1 MIAAF
6 FYGLGTGMIMSI
18 MLGTVFFA
26 LIQNSIDNGFKSG
39 MYISLGVILSD
50 VILISITYFNSTLI
64 PEGGTTEQIVRIC
77 GAIFLLIYGISNL
90 LNKKKIAY
98 PKTGKGQ
105 ILYFMGI
112 GFLLNILNPGNF
124 IGWTVVSTSL
134 SQVAQYSN
142 FDTILYYVGALSAIF
157 GMETLI
163 SYGAVQLKRFVT
175 LKFLMMV
182 DRVVGVLFLIFAVV
196 LVWPMVK

>member
-39 MYISLGVILSD
+39 MFISLGVILSD
-50 VILISITYFNSTLI
+50 VILISITYFNATLI
-64 PEGGTTEQIVRIC
+64 PEGGTTEQIVRVC
-77 GAIFLLIYGISNL
+77 GAIFLLIYGLSNL

-105 ILYFMGI
+105 IMYFMGI

-134 SQVAQYSN
+134 SQVAEYSN
-142 FDTILYYVGALSAIF
+142 TETVLYYVGALAAIF
-157 GMETLI
+157 GVETLI

>member
-50 VILISITYFNSTLI
+50 IILISITYFNSTLI

-105 ILYFMGI
+105 VLYFMGI

-142 FDTILYYVGALSAIF
+142 LDTVLYYVGALSAIF

>member
-39 MYISLGVILSD
+39 MFISLGVILSD
-50 VILISITYFNSTLI
+50 VILISITYFNATLI
-64 PEGGTTEQIVRIC
+64 PEGGTTEQIVRVC

-112 GFLLNILNPGNF
+112 GFLLIELFESELSVRLFQILLL
-124 IGWTVVSTSL
+124 V
-134 SQVAQYSN
+134 
-142 FDTILYYVGALSAIF
+142 
-157 GMETLI
+157 
-163 SYGAVQLKRFVT
+163 
-175 LKFLMMV
+175 FLT
-182 DRVVGVLFLIFAVV
+182 
-196 LVWPMVK
+196 